1 MEEKIF
7 EYGGYHFIPERELT
21 KEEVEQYTRFVP
33 GKMSP
38 EDKFGPYFIFPHKY
52 SWREFYE
59 KSTDRAY
66 GLYLCLE
73 DGKLYVPTTHGLQVF
88 LESSEVVNEKNS
100 LYQPITIE
108 VKKETTLL
116 KTLWLSEEEIQ
127 KIKNGNSKV
136 IEKLYDELDKAQAD
150 DSHYDY
156 AAYDD
161 DGRRIV

>member
-21 KEEVEQYTRFVP
+21 KEEVEQYNRFVP
-33 GKMSP
+33 GKTSP
-38 EDKFGPYFIFPHKY
+38 EDKFGPYLIFPHKY

-73 DGKLYVPTTHGLQVF
+73 DGRLYVPTTHGLQVF
-88 LESSEVVNEKNS
+88 LKSSEVANEKKS

-108 VKKETTLL
+108 VKKR
-116 KTLWLSEEEIQ
+116 S
-127 KIKNGNSKV
+127 
-136 IEKLYDELDKAQAD
+136 
-150 DSHYDY
+150 DSFENLM
-156 AAYDD
+156 AF
-161 DGRRIV
+161 RRRDPEN